1 MRDRS
6 AKTTAE
12 VYVTARRLLIV
23 VMLMIGLQ
31 GCGGAGAVVDTI
43 DRAALKEGGATT
55 RTLKFWMKERGIKG
69 DGLADN
75 VHFDDGAN
83 HRIVLWYGTD
93 LKDKVAA
100 LVQGTP
106 YKVTFT
112 YAAGDELVYGT
123 MTAVE

>member
-1 MRDRS
+1 
-6 AKTTAE
+6 
-12 VYVTARRLLIV
+12 VTAKRLLIV

-43 DRAALKEGGATT
+43 DRAALKDGAATT
-55 RTLKFWMKERGIKG
+55 RTLKFWMKERGVRG
-69 DGLADN
+69 NDLVDV

-83 HRIVLWYGTD
+83 QRIVLWYGAD
-93 LKDKVAA
+93 LKDKVAT

-112 YAAGDELVYGT
+112 YAAGDALVYGT